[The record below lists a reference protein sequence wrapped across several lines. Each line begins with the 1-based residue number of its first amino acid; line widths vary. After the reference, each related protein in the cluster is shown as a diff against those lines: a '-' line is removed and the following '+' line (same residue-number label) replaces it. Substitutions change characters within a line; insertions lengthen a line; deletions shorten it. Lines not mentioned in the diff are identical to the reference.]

1 MKTVDE
7 LGISPM
13 PWRVGDYDKFE
24 DDREIRCDST
34 LRKNGSK
41 VVAECN
47 YHFPEYKNDARLISA
62 APELYDCLRS
72 ATIAECRGC
81 THKSDCHDYII
92 PCPIRRWRKALAKA
106 SGEEVE

>member
-1 MKTVDE
+1 MKAVEE

-13 PWRVGDYDKFE
+13 PWKVENEEYPAEYGGG
-24 DDREIRCDST
+24 IVRCFVRGSNDSIVNIDT
-34 LRKNGSK
+34 NQR
-41 VVAECN
+41 
-47 YHFPEYKNDARLISA
+47 DARLISA

-81 THKSDCHDYII
+81 KHKSDCHDYII
-92 PCPIRRWRKALAKA
+92 PCPIRRWRRALAKA